1 MTLIYDRKLKE
12 TYTEAEVGGRVVT
25 FLYETALG
33 RFLLKPLLNPAFSN
47 FKAARNNTKR
57 SVRKIKPFVEKY
69 HINLDEAEQT
79 TFQSFND
86 FFTRRLRPDARP
98 ISEAKTTVIA
108 VADSK
113 LMTYSISESGV
124 FQIKNRSYT
133 LNELIRDT
141 RVAEQFIGG
150 TCLVFRLA
158 IDDYHR
164 YCYPDAGKKLAA
176 RMIPGML
183 HSVRPLAHA
192 HARVFSENTRHWQ
205 LFETENFG
213 RVLFMEVGA
222 LLVGRIHDH
231 GATVF
236 TKGQEKGYFSYGGS
250 SIVVCYQKNQ
260 VKIAEDIA
268 AANREGLEVRVSYGE
283 KVGSHA

>member
-33 RFLLKPLLNPAFSN
+33 RFLLKPLLYPAFSN

-86 FFTRRLRPDARP
+86 FFTRRLRPAARS
-98 ISEAKTTVIA
+98 ISEA
-108 VADSK
+108 
-113 LMTYSISESGV
+113 GV